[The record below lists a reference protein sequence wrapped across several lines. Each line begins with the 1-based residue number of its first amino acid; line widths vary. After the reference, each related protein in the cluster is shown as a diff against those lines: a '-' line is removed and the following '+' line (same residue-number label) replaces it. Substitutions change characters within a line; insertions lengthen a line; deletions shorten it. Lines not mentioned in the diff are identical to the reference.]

1 MNTAINTLLSVT
13 IASTVGAAVMINGSL
28 LKVDD
33 LKASAREAVNLL
45 SREQL
50 TVSLELYYLDQGV
63 YPEVYS
69 GGDLIDVLKN
79 DGYIYGRPLDPNVF
93 LYEPGENGQSYKLTI
108 KDS

>member
-1 MNTAINTLLSVT
+1 
-13 IASTVGAAVMINGSL
+13 
-28 LKVDD
+28 
-33 LKASAREAVNLL
+33 
-45 SREQL
+45 
-50 TVSLELYYLDQGV
+50 
-63 YPEVYS
+63 S